1 MLSGEQQKKLQH
13 LPKSH
18 CFLLFCSFSIHCSA
32 FSLFFVVFESSIQ
45 KMARNT
51 LRYVKGITRLLCLVI
66 VVVVSYMADTCVA
79 FKTKQPHRRV
89 LSHSSSSTNSQ
100 RTHLSTPIKFSQ
112 LGSTISSSSSTIST
126 RNQRP
131 LVPPFISQR
140 VQRVKDISL
149 QKEIIKDVTACEFAL
164 QLEVKTSKDNAKIDY
179 EMLIMK
185 LKEHLEVLQNP
196 LRLEISK
203 DADTGLIDRI
213 EETKDKLM
221 KRTLQTTATTSTTTT
236 TKANTDNLLQAV
248 ASGSGS
254 GVSVNDLKE
263 ALDTKR
269 VRELKE
275 SLRVIVREDGS
286 VDWDGATAAGKEV
299 AKFGAELWERLNG
312 KEEGIPS
319 FSELF
324 MPVQAKEHVTEQ
336 TIRLSQAVTNVK
348 ETLARSITDRDAL
361 KSKLRQERKDGRMI
375 SADDIQTLKRAD
387 SRVSI
392 PFPYC
397 IYHSLS

>member
-1 MLSGEQQKKLQH
+1 
-13 LPKSH
+13 
-18 CFLLFCSFSIHCSA
+18 
-32 FSLFFVVFESSIQ
+32 
-45 KMARNT
+45 MARST
-51 LRYVKGITRLLCLVI
+51 PRYVKGITRLLCLVI

-89 LSHSSSSTNSQ
+89 LSHSSSSTSSQ

-112 LGSTISSSSSTIST
+112 LGSTISSSSTVIA

-164 QLEVKTSKDNAKIDY
+164 QLEVKTSNDNAKIDY

-203 DADTGLIDRI
+203 DTDTGLIDRI

-221 KRTLQTTATTSTTTT
+221 KRTLETTSTTTT
-236 TKANTDNLLQAV
+236 TKANSDNLVQAV
-248 ASGSGS
+248 ASSGTGS
-254 GVSVNDLKE
+254 GVTVNDLKE

-336 TIRLSQAVTNVK
+336 TVRLSQAVTNVR
-348 ETLARSITDRDAL
+348 ETLAGSITDRDAL
-361 KSKLRQERKDGRMI
+361 KSKLRQERKEGRMI

-387 SRVSI
+387 SRVSVS
-392 PFPYC
+392 FPYC
-397 IYHSLS
+397 IYHTLS

>member
-1 MLSGEQQKKLQH
+1 MT
-13 LPKSH
+13 
-18 CFLLFCSFSIHCSA
+18 
-32 FSLFFVVFESSIQ
+32 
-45 KMARNT
+45 RRT
-51 LRYVKGITRLLCLVI
+51 LRYVAGITRLICL
-66 VVVVSYMADTCVA
+66 VVVVVVILADTCAA

-89 LSHSSSSTNSQ
+89 VSHSSSGRNNQ
-100 RTHLSTPIKFSQ
+100 RTLLSTPTKFSQ
-112 LGSTISSSSSTIST
+112 LGSSISSTSSSSTQ

-131 LVPPFISQR
+131 LIPPFISQR

-196 LRLEISK
+196 MRIEISGSK

-221 KRTLQTTATTSTTTT
+221 KRTLETTTATTATTTN
-236 TKANTDNLLQAV
+236 KVSTDSLLQAV
-248 ASGSGS
+248 ASGAASGASGS
-254 GVSVNDLKE
+254 KSKTVNDWKDALDTAPVSDLKE

-319 FSELF
+319 FSELI

-348 ETLARSITDRDAL
+348 EALAVSITDRDAL
-361 KSKLRQERKDGRMI
+361 KAKLRQERKDGRMI

-387 SRVSI
+387 SRVNAST
-392 PFPYC
+392 PNRTY
-397 IYHSLS
+397 STLSHMSHPVI